1 MLQKYVKYALLL
13 NASVISSVS
22 QKIFETTDQFVKTNA
37 DEDYKNAL
45 SETFDNIQKSFREF
59 SPQIE
64 KVTESVNKVRD
75 NILDFSK
82 KIKP

>member
-45 SETFDNIQKSFREF
+45 SETFDNIQKNFREF

>member
-22 QKIFETTDQFVKTNA
+22 QKIFEATDQFVKTNA
-37 DEDYKNAL
+37 DDDYKNSL
-45 SETFDNIQKSFREF
+45 SETFDNIQKNFREF

>member
-13 NASVISSVS
+13 NATVVSSVS
-22 QKIFETTDQFVKTNA
+22 QKIFENTENFVKENA
-37 DEDYKNAL
+37 DDDYKNYL
-45 SETFDNIQKSFREF
+45 SETIDNLQKNFREI

-64 KVTESVNKVRD
+64 KVADSVNKVRD